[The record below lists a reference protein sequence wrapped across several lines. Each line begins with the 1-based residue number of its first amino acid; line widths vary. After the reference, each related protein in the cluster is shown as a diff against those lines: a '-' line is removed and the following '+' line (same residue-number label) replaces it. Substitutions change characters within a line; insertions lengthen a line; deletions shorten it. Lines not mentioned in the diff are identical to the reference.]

1 MMMKSDLKCTQ
12 NSKKKTAVDISKRYS
27 NVSAKTCSFVFI
39 NCYEKHSGYN
49 LRSVHSN
56 NQEKIVRT
64 VQIPKHCFILFSF
77 FFLSSHSTKE
87 KKNLR

>member
-1 MMMKSDLKCTQ
+1 MMKSDLKCTQ
-12 NSKKKTAVDISKRYS
+12 HSTKKTAVDISKRYP
-27 NVSAKTCSFVFI
+27 NVSAKTCSFVLSI
-39 NCYEKHSGYN
+39 VTRNIQGYN

-77 FFLSSHSTKE
+77 FFFVLTFYE
-87 KKNLR
+87 RKKKH